1 MKFEIAAAD
10 HDAAKVDQQYQM
22 TVFELP
28 APDGEGVEQYAAV
41 RPVSA
46 AFSAMLKDSYGI
58 RTNAA
63 QSLAIVARFLHTT
76 MLEEDLREALIE
88 TGDYEAAD
96 DEDGDGVLSAA
107 GLELAR
113 TNERIT
119 ERWTD
124 RHDPLGEATLA
135 QVMVSLVEGW
145 AGKGTGSQPASS
157 SRSKRSG
164 ARSTRT
170 ASSKASTRSKSTT
183 GRQPRS

>member
-22 TVFELP
+22 TTFELP
-28 APDGEGVEQYAAV
+28 APDGEGSELYAAV

-46 AFSAMLKDSYGI
+46 AFSAMLKDSYGV
-58 RTNAA
+58 RSNPS

-88 TGDYEAAD
+88 TGDYEPAN

-107 GLELAR
+107 GLEIAR
-113 TNERIT
+113 SNERIT

-124 RHDPLGEATLA
+124 RHDALGEATLA

-157 SRSKRSG
+157 RQSRRTG
-164 ARSTRT
+164 ARSTRS
-170 ASSKASTRSKSTT
+170 ASSKGSTRSKSTT
-183 GRQPRS
+183 AAQRRS